1 MIGGWSRL
9 EDLFFID
16 ICESNR
22 IVGIFRRTYRSF
34 DGEGGSGCGGSED
47 DLVLFRFEAAEERV
61 PYVGYQGG
69 HQPPMLDGIQQLSHA
84 VESPHLPKE
93 FQHQFHEIGRARCDI

>member
-1 MIGGWSRL
+1 M
-9 EDLFFID
+9 EDLFFIY

-22 IVGIFRRTYRSF
+22 IVGVFRRTCRSF
-34 DGEGGSGCGGSED
+34 DGEGGGSCGDGVGEE
-47 DLVLFRFEAAEERV
+47 DLVLFGFEAAEERV
-61 PYVGYQGG
+61 PYVGYQGS
-69 HQPPMLDGIQQLSHA
+69 HHPPMLDCIQQRSHA